1 MIRPLEPPPPAAA
14 AISRATYNT
23 THGDEGREGGATN
36 GGSIRGQPEG
46 VSQPTR
52 RERTQ
57 RTSDTICE
65 SRSLA
70 RVAVV
75 VTLFL
80 VIATHSTEASGVHKG
95 NGRNCRFNWI
105 NVQVIDSFSDRPLIC
120 YQPAFGRRP
129 RITSG
134 SRKQG
139 VER

>member
-1 MIRPLEPPPPAAA
+1 MEARFE
-14 AISRATYNT
+14 
-23 THGDEGREGGATN
+23 
-36 GGSIRGQPEG
+36 
-46 VSQPTR
+46 VSR
-52 RERTQ
+52 RESPNQRDESERNERVTQ
-57 RTSDTICE
+57 SARAA
-65 SRSLA
+65 RSLA